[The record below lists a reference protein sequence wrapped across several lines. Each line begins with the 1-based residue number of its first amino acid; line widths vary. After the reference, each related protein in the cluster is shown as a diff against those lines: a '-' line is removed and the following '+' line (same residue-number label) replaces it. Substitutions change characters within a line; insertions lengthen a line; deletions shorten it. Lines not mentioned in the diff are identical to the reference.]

1 MKRNQNLTSYIKQ
14 IFILTAIAFSFNKIK
29 APVTCTNLTNHPTTN
44 PISENQNNVNENY
57 VYYNDIANIPTISNN
72 EDEFIKD
79 FNNTFKDMVT
89 KRSDI
94 DIQKIADV
102 EREILRIKNELERQ
116 KEISLIPKPPENER
130 ISDNIPIKNNLPQT
144 SYEEMNIPK
153 LKIPNNTASIEK
165 TNKPKKLA
173 KQKTVSKFNMANK
186 NLQSRKSPKN
196 LHNPEQ
202 KTLNKFNAP
211 NNNSGINKKR
221 RNSSVGMN
229 NKLFV
234 DKSEKDYLAHLIN
247 NKMKNTKISP
257 SNNGKLNF
265 KQPSKIEK
273 SSNFDKNKIEKK
285 PEHKLIRHS
294 SVGTLFSNP
303 LEETIN
309 KDFEDYY
316 KKIEKETLID
326 NLF

>member
-29 APVTCTNLTNHPTTN
+29 APVTCTNLTNYSTTRL
-44 PISENQNNVNENY
+44 ISTSQNKLNENY
-57 VYYNDIANIPTISNN
+57 DYSNN
-72 EDEFIKD
+72 PNINYADEIREKFSKTPY
-79 FNNTFKDMVT
+79 NDMVT
-89 KRSDI
+89 KRNELSGEDI
-94 DIQKIADV
+94 INF
-102 EREILRIKNELERQ
+102 EREFEQMKNKLEKQ

-173 KQKTVSKFNMANK
+173 KQKTVSKFNIANK

-309 KDFEDYY
+309 KDIEDYY
-316 KKIEKETLID
+316 KEIEKETLID